1 MTELQALKNML
12 AGADAMMAAVVF
24 IFVCFIVKPLLPS
37 PPPEIPGAAPDRWR
51 VAKEFQWVPLA
62 MSFIMGTLLSVVFDP
77 DANEL
82 IVSKVRGG
90 LQTGAYSVALWETYS
105 VALKPIIDKVLGKS

>member
-12 AGADAMMAAVVF
+12 TGADAMMAAVVF

-37 PPPEIPGAAPDRWR
+37 PLPEIPGAAPDRWR
-51 VAKEFQWVPLA
+51 VVKELQWVPLA
-62 MSFIMGTLLSVVFDP
+62 MAFLMGTILSVVFDP
-77 DANEL
+77 DVKEL

-90 LQTGAYSVALWETYS
+90 LATGAYSVALWETYS
-105 VALKPIIDKVLGKS
+105 VALKPIVDKVLGR